1 MINTVKTSFFLLLV
15 LVLSACTDSR
25 KLETIRQA
33 EMLMQ
38 EQPDSALHLLQGID
52 RHTLRGKTLARYA
65 LIYSIAQDKS
75 GLDVTNDSLLRIAH
89 EYYSQHPND
98 SLYARS
104 QYYMG
109 KYLWLTAQ
117 TDSAYSC
124 LLKAKAASEE
134 EKDYYTAYLATD
146 RMRRIAEVSDTALC
160 LALSKEAYELYR
172 KHGAINPV
180 NEAYLLNGIGDTY
193 SRRGDGDSAI
203 HYYNRA
209 LTKGKSVGDSIAIS
223 SVLQNISRHYCYYKQ
238 YRTALDYAYQA
249 LNYAGYIDKSL
260 ATLLAECYLEYS
272 EYDKAQQ
279 YLNALSSSNSKENK
293 LVRLGLLHRFSA
305 KTGDAD
311 AAQEYYASSINV
323 AADMYLSTQKEK
335 LELHDKNMHE
345 EMERQQAE
353 SRGKI
358 FALCFC
364 FSIVLLVL
372 IVWLFLK
379 YHRAKKVEK
388 ELFRAEKARLL
399 AEETM
404 LRQEKEH
411 KEQIMERTRFY
422 VKNMVS
428 ILQEVEQYR
437 MRQKKQ
443 KEKDKQDISKSKD
456 ERKEE
461 TRLKLK
467 LDNKAW
473 AEIQAYLEACEGSFV
488 TRFKEQYPDISN
500 SDFQL
505 CMLLRC
511 GFSNPELEQVYSI
524 AAQSVKTR
532 QLFLKDKLGIVDK
545 TISLRQYI
553 KQF

>member
-1 MINTVKTSFFLLLV
+1 MINTVKTSFFLLV
-15 LVLSACTDSR
+15 ALVLSACTDSR

-38 EQPDSALHLLQGID
+38 EQPDSALRVLQTIN
-52 RHTLRGKTLARYA
+52 RHSLRGEILARYA

-89 EYYSQHPND
+89 EYYSQHPDD

-117 TDSAYSC
+117 TDSAYTC
-124 LLKAKAASEE
+124 LLKAKNTSE
-134 EKDYYTAYLATD
+134 KKQDYYTAYLATD
-146 RMRRIAEVSDTALC
+146 RMRRIAQRSDTALC
-160 LALSKEAYELYR
+160 LNLSKEAYRYYVKCR
-172 KHGAINPV
+172 PINPV
-180 NEAYLLNGIGDTY
+180 NEVYLLIGIGESY
-193 SRRGDGDSAI
+193 RRRSDGDSTL
-203 HYYNRA
+203 YFYNIA
-209 LTKGKSVGDSIAIS
+209 LNKAKLTGDSIVMA
-223 SVLQNISRHYCYYKQ
+223 SVYQNISNYYYSIKVFDV
-238 YRTALDYAYQA
+238 ALDYAH
-249 LNYAGYIDKSL
+249 
-260 ATLLAECYLEYS
+260 
-272 EYDKAQQ
+272 KAVQFQQ
-279 YLNALSSSNSKENK
+279 YLDRSLTKLLALCYTENGEFDKARQYVAALSSSKSKEDQ
-293 LVRLGLLHRFSA
+293 LVVLNIRHRLST

-311 AAQEYYASSINV
+311 AAQDYFISACEV

-358 FALCFC
+358 FALCFF

-388 ELFRAEKARLL
+388 ELFRTEKARLL

-443 KEKDKQDISKSKD
+443 KEKDKHDISKSKD
-456 ERKEE
+456 EHKEE

-467 LDNKAW
+467 LDDKAW

-488 TRFKEQYPDISN
+488 TRFKEKYPDISD
-500 SDFQL
+500 SDFRL

-524 AAQSVKTR
+524 TAQSVKTK
-532 QLFLKDKLGIVDK
+532 QLFLKDKLGIEDK

>member
-1 MINTVKTSFFLLLV
+1 MSNTIRTSLFWLFV
-15 LVLSACTDSR
+15 IALSSCNDSS
-25 KLETIRQA
+25 KLATIRQA

-38 EQPDSALHLLQGID
+38 EQPDSALRVLQTIN
-52 RHTLRGKTLARYA
+52 RHSLRGKTLARYA

-75 GLDVTNDSLLRIAH
+75 GLDVANDSLLRIAH
-89 EYYSQHPND
+89 EYYIQHPDD

-109 KYLWLTAQ
+109 KYLYLTNQ

-124 LLKAKAASEE
+124 LLKAKNTSEKD
-134 EKDYYTAYLATD
+134 KDYYTAYLATD

-160 LALSKEAYELYR
+160 LNLSKDAYQLYQ
-172 KHGAINPV
+172 KQGANNPV
-180 NEAYLLNGIGDTY
+180 NEAYLLIGV
-193 SRRGDGDSAI
+193 GDGFLRCKNQDSTI
-203 HYYNRA
+203 HYYNIA
-209 LTKGKSVGDSIAIS
+209 LDKARLTGDSIVIS
-223 SVLQNISRHYCYYKQ
+223 SVLQNISFYYNRYHQKEK
-238 YRTALDYAYQA
+238 ALAYARQA
-249 LNYAGYIDKSL
+249 LNYRGSYDLSL
-260 ATLLAECYLEYS
+260 LKLFAQCYTETGEL
-272 EYDKAQQ
+272 DKAQQ
-279 YLNALSSSNSKENK
+279 YLNAIPSTESKESQ
-293 LVRLGLLHRFSA
+293 LVRLRMLHKLSA

-311 AAQEYYASSINV
+311 VAQEYFDTACNV
-323 AADMYLSTQKEK
+323 AADMYLSTLKEK
-335 LELHDKNMHE
+335 LDLHQKRMHE

-358 FALCFC
+358 FAICFF

-388 ELFRAEKARLL
+388 ELFRTEKARLL

-443 KEKDKQDISKSKD
+443 KEKDKHDISKSKD
-456 ERKEE
+456 EHKEE

-467 LDNKAW
+467 LDDKAW

-488 TRFKEQYPDISN
+488 TRFKEKYPDISD
-500 SDFQL
+500 SDFRL

-524 AAQSVKTR
+524 TAQSVKTK
-532 QLFLKDKLGIVDK
+532 QLFLKDKLGIEDK
-545 TISLRQYI
+545 TTSLRQYI

>member
-1 MINTVKTSFFLLLV
+1 MINTVKTSFFLLV
-15 LVLSACTDSR
+15 VIVLSACTDSR

-38 EQPDSALHLLQGID
+38 EQPDSALRVLQTVD
-52 RHTLRGKTLARYA
+52 RHSLRGETLACYA

-89 EYYSQHPND
+89 EYYSQHPDD

-124 LLKAKAASEE
+124 LIKAKAASEE

-203 HYYNRA
+203 HYYNIA
-209 LTKGKSVGDSIAIS
+209 LDKAILSSDSLVIASVY
-223 SVLQNISRHYCYYKQ
+223 QNMSRHYCYNGQ
-238 YRTALDYAYQA
+238 YEIALKYVQRAFGYT
-249 LNYAGYIDKSL
+249 GYIDESL
-260 ATLLAECYLEYS
+260 AILMAECYLENS

-323 AADMYLSTQKEK
+323 AADMYLNTQKEK
-335 LELHDKNMHE
+335 LELQRRKLHE
-345 EMERQQAE
+345 EMERQRAE
-353 SRGKI
+353 SRWKLS
-358 FALCFC
+358 ATCLV
-364 FSIVLLVL
+364 FSLLLLTL
-372 IVWLFLK
+372 IVWLFIK
-379 YHRAKKVEK
+379 YHRAKKVEHERHLLERNFASK
-388 ELFRAEKARLL
+388 QHERELAYRDSQISLMRKLILERYLFRNNIE
-399 AEETM
+399 
-404 LRQEKEH
+404 
-411 KEQIMERTRFY
+411 
-422 VKNMVS
+422 
-428 ILQEVEQYR
+428 
-437 MRQKKQ
+437 KQ
-443 KEKDKQDISKSKD
+443 KQSGKHITITD
-456 ERKEE
+456 EDWEE
-461 TRLKLK
+461 ITAFLNATSDNFVTRLKEAYPNLRK
-467 LDNKAW
+467 KECQFCMLVRLGFSQKDLANIYGI
-473 AEIQAYLEACEGSFV
+473 AEVSVKQKMVYYRKWF
-488 TRFKEQYPDISN
+488 DISEGL
-500 SDFQL
+500 SF
-505 CMLLRC
+505 
-511 GFSNPELEQVYSI
+511 
-524 AAQSVKTR
+524 
-532 QLFLKDKLGIVDK
+532 
-545 TISLRQYI
+545 
-553 KQF
+553 KQFITQF

>member
-1 MINTVKTSFFLLLV
+1 MWDSVKSCNFAIKDYANMINTVKTSFFLLFV
-15 LVLSACTDSR
+15 LVLSACNDSR

-38 EQPDSALHLLQGID
+38 EQPDSALRMLQTID
-52 RHTLRGKTLARYA
+52 RHSLRGEPIARYA

-89 EYYSQHPND
+89 EYYSQHPDD

-109 KYLWLTAQ
+109 KYLHLTAQ
-117 TDSAYSC
+117 TDSAYTC
-124 LLKAKAASEE
+124 LLKAKTTSEE

-209 LTKGKSVGDSIAIS
+209 LAKGKSVGDSIAIS

-260 ATLLAECYLEYS
+260 ATLLAECYLENS

-279 YLNALSSSNSKENK
+279 YLNALSSSSSKESK
-293 LVRLGLLHRFSA
+293 LVRLSLQHRLNV
-305 KTGDAD
+305 KTGNAN
-311 AAQEYYASSINV
+311 AAQEYFDSACNV
-323 AADMYLSTQKEK
+323 AADMYLDTQNEK
-335 LELHDKNMHE
+335 LELHEKNRLKE
-345 EMERQQAE
+345 LEQQRAE
-353 SRGKI
+353 SREKI

-364 FSIVLLVL
+364 FSVVLLVL

-404 LRQEKEH
+404 LRKEKE
-411 KEQIMERTRFY
+411 
-422 VKNMVS
+422 
-428 ILQEVEQYR
+428 
-437 MRQKKQ
+437 QKA
-443 KEKDKQDISKSKD
+443 
-456 ERKEE
+456 RGG
-461 TRLKLK
+461 T
-467 LDNKAW
+467 
-473 AEIQAYLEACEGSFV
+473 IQ
-488 TRFKEQYPDISN
+488 N
-500 SDFQL
+500 
-505 CMLLRC
+505 
-511 GFSNPELEQVYSI
+511 
-524 AAQSVKTR
+524 
-532 QLFLKDKLGIVDK
+532 
-545 TISLRQYI
+545 
-553 KQF
+553 